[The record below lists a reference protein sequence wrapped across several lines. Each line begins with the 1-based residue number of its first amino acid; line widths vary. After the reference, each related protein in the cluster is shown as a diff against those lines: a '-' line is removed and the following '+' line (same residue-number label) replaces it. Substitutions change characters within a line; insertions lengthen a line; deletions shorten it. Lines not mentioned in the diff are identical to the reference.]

1 MCAGAVAAIAEEL
14 QHQTLGRGRVSV
26 CVYPGGD
33 GMPAC
38 SQGAVW
44 WPRCSL
50 GCQGPSPSLL
60 GDPPP
65 QPHSKIGLGR
75 GCSAS
80 ACQLQPGESAGSDV
94 ASWCSPGSPALWGI
108 VSVCKYHQFTG
119 LIQDFHHMG
128 LWLQLSRAYE
138 GRALRSFLQL
148 CE

>member
-1 MCAGAVAAIAEEL
+1 MCRSRGSNSGGTATPDTRQREGECLCVSGGGRHACLQPGCGLVAEMLPRVPGPIAL
-14 QHQTLGRGRVSV
+14 F
-26 CVYPGGD
+26 
-33 GMPAC
+33 A
-38 SQGAVW
+38 W
-44 WPRCSL
+44 
-50 GCQGPSPSLL
+50 GP
-60 GDPPP
+60 PPP